1 MKNFYVVARVNG
13 VEYLTKASAETAYMA
28 EHMFLDAGI
37 CGKHEYGCDACMAY
51 DEKAMKT
58 DTFIGA
64 ALHSEPISMYEL
76 MMKIEKNNN
85 RIKAKDDAEEE
96 YINQQKRV
104 AEIKKQLEEAEKALI
119 EARKAFEA
127 E

>member
-13 VEYLTKASAETAYMA
+13 VEYLTKASAESACMA

-51 DEKAMKT
+51 DANAMKT
-58 DTFIGA
+58 DAFIGA

-76 MMKIEKNNN
+76 MMKIEENNN
-85 RIKAKDDAEEE
+85 RIKAKDAAEEE

-104 AEIKKQLEEAEKALI
+104 SEIKKQLEEAENALI
-119 EARKAFEA
+119 AARRAFA
-127 E
+127 AA